1 MGNRILIVGT
11 YDTKDDELG
20 YIAQVIRGQGGEVLT
35 MDVSVLGDPRL
46 PTDFSK
52 YDVAAAAGSS
62 IAEATAA
69 KDENFAMQMMARGSA
84 VLAAQLHRDNRF
96 DGVLVLGGSMGTDLA
111 LDLCAALPLG
121 VPKYIVST
129 VSFSP
134 MIPPE
139 RLAADVQMIL
149 WAGGLYGLN
158 SVCKASLSQA
168 AGAVLG
174 AARAVEAPAR
184 DKPLIGMTS
193 FGKTVLRYM
202 VALKP
207 ALEARGFE
215 VAVFHATGMG
225 GRAFESLA
233 ADGTFAAVMDF
244 APQEVANH
252 LYGSAISAGSDRMTN
267 AGRMG
272 IPQMVSIGCYD
283 LIDFVGWQPLPE
295 RFEETPAHAHN
306 RLLTSVVQTLDER
319 REVAREICAKLSKSM
334 GPVTFF
340 LPTQGGNEWDRAGG
354 PLADAAGLAAFCDEI
369 RKQCP
374 ANVSLVELD
383 AHINDSAFSE
393 TVLAQFDAWVAGGI
407 VQKSTSPQRLN
418 GLLSKPGKTSAGS
431 VKPICPVSSSDKTV
445 R

>member
-11 YDTKDDELG
+11 YDTKQDELS
-20 YIAQVIRGQGGEVLT
+20 YLAQVITGQGGVALT
-35 MDVSVLGDPRL
+35 MDVSVLGDAEG
-46 PTDFSK
+46 PTTWTK
-52 YDVAAAAGSS
+52 HDVAQAAGSS
-62 IAEATAA
+62 IAQAIAA
-69 KDENFAMQMMARGSA
+69 EDENTAMQIMARGA
-84 VLAAQLHRDNRF
+84 AALAAKMHREGQF

-139 RLAADVQMIL
+139 RLAADTQMIL

-174 AARAVEAPAR
+174 AARAVEPPKR

-202 VALKP
+202 TTLKP

-233 ADGTFAAVMDF
+233 AEGAFAAVMDF

-252 LYGSAISAGSDRMTN
+252 LFGSAISAGPDRMTN
-267 AGRMG
+267 AGAKG

-283 LIDFVGWQPLPE
+283 LIDFVGWHPVPE
-295 RFEETPAHAHN
+295 RYAQTPAHAHN
-306 RLLTSVVQTLDER
+306 RLLSSVVQTPQER
-319 REVAREICAKLSKSM
+319 REVARVICEKLSGSV
-334 GPVTFF
+334 GPVVFY
-340 LPTQGGNEWDRAGG
+340 LPRQGGNEWDRAGG
-354 PLADAAGLAAFCDEI
+354 PLEDAEGLAAFCDEMH
-369 RKQCP
+369 RACP
-374 ANVSLVELD
+374 KNVSLVDLD
-383 AHINDSAFSE
+383 CHINDAAFHDA
-393 TVLAQFDAWVAGGI
+393 VLAQFDDWLAQG
-407 VQKSTSPQRLN
+407 T
-418 GLLSKPGKTSAGS
+418 
-431 VKPICPVSSSDKTV
+431 VKA
-445 R
+445 